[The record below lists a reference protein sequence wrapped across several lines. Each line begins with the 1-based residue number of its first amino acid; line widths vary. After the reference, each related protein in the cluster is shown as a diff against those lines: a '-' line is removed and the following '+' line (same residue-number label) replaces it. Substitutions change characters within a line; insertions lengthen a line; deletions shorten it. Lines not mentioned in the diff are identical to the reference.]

1 MRRRKCVVSCGL
13 RDISDRDEM
22 ELLLLDQS
30 AYRSSTSRNRETC
43 SYCFFFL
50 SLRDFICNSKMASI
64 RLWRRLSLWLW
75 LSCLLL
81 AVYSAPVNED
91 GTVSEKDNDGGFES
105 AIEAVARAKRD
116 TRKKSSKSGRS
127 LVRYRYP
134 IQVKRSGPEEN
145 DEDDYDGDDEARQE
159 ELGALLDRNDN
170 AVDLDELA
178 KEMALDILME
188 EAADKSR
195 EQHRSSS
202 LLNKKKKKMAPT
214 AHRPRYS
221 PVLSLDDKRR
231 KRMNSI
237 VNQLLD
243 GQQDEERSGPADN
256 EENED
261 EEGEEGEE
269 EGENIS
275 RTVARALAS
284 QGLERSEIDNLLSQ
298 LEELGGDNNNNKKK
312 KRSSDWRKWPRASLR
327 WRFLHSQGFD
337 DNELGQHQQDEEEAA
352 AGPQPEDKSIP
363 FQNRFFGRGFH
374 RVGPSIQDEIPSMAA
389 KRVQHPLKTKNA
401 VSVISK
407 RSIVSQKEEAA
418 PRASRKRRSPA
429 ADEETGKSK
438 LPNNETTPPLA
449 LPVAEPKSLAQQNG
463 SGRNNKSDASEHS
476 GVIRKKSVDWD
487 DYFGYDKRSAGGGD
501 EAMRDYLESDYY
513 KNMAGSLAYRKR
525 GQNHHDIPHGMKK
538 RNNATAW
545 EKKHRD
551 AASLQDAEEALD
563 AALRAVEETGD
574 GDIERVKEQLVAELV
589 ENLDEDE
596 LEEMTERLSEELA
609 RAIREE
615 EEEEDEEDGNFDKRS
630 VKKRGGNKKKK
641 SSSNDDRR
649 KRFAVKRSGRR
660 HPPADVEGKF

>member
-1 MRRRKCVVSCGL
+1 
-13 RDISDRDEM
+13 M

-50 SLRDFICNSKMASI
+50 SFFLSLRDFICNSKMVSI

-91 GTVSEKDNDGGFES
+91 GAVSEKDNDGGFES

-261 EEGEEGEE
+261 EEQGEEGEE

-298 LEELGGDNNNNKKK
+298 LEELGGDNNNKKK

-429 ADEETGKSK
+429 ADEETG
-438 LPNNETTPPLA
+438 
-449 LPVAEPKSLAQQNG
+449 
-463 SGRNNKSDASEHS
+463 
-476 GVIRKKSVDWD
+476 
-487 DYFGYDKRSAGGGD
+487 
-501 EAMRDYLESDYY
+501 
-513 KNMAGSLAYRKR
+513 
-525 GQNHHDIPHGMKK
+525 
-538 RNNATAW
+538 
-545 EKKHRD
+545 
-551 AASLQDAEEALD
+551 
-563 AALRAVEETGD
+563 D